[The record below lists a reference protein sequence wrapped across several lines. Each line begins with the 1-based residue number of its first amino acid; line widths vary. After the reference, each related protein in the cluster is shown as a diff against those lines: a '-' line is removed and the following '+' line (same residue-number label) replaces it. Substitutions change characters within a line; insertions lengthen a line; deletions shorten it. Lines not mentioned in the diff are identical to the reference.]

1 MLDKVI
7 RGLAAKMAEA
17 ALVEAAE
24 DEEKDMIRL
33 VKEPGKEGNRKLNV
47 KITMEFSQGAII
59 PYYVGRILQATAEAA
74 DILPK
79 EMAKLALTFLELSG
93 DYEEETETTITEE
106 DR

>member
-1 MLDKVI
+1 MLDKMM
-7 RGLAAKMAEA
+7 RGLAAKMANVV
-17 ALVEAAE
+17 LVEAAE

-33 VKEPGKEGNRKLNV
+33 VKEPGKEGNRKLNIR
-47 KITMEFSQGAII
+47 ITMEFSQTAII
-59 PYYVGRILQATAEAA
+59 PYYVGRILQATAETANVS
-74 DILPK
+74 PK

>member
-1 MLDKVI
+1 MLDKTM
-7 RGLAAKMAEA
+7 RGLAAKMSKA

-47 KITMEFSQGAII
+47 RITMEFSQRAII

-74 DILPK
+74 DISPK

-93 DYEEETETTITEE
+93 DYEQETETTITEE
-106 DR
+106 DK